1 MHSSEPVDSDE
12 VYALLGRVV
21 EQALQPSEEPP
32 LQEVIGALYHADL
45 RSGDAETMAAC
56 ERAIRLLASK
66 MN

>member
-1 MHSSEPVDSDE
+1 MNSSEPVDSDE
-12 VYALLGRVV
+12 VYALLGRFVA
-21 EQALQPSEEPP
+21 QALQPGEALP
-32 LQEVIGALYHADL
+32 LQEVIGALYRAGL